1 MTPLAFGQ
9 QLRRQREKSHLTLR
23 QVADQTKVSA
33 GFFQSLE
40 SGECARWP
48 GGIYSRGFVRAY
60 AAAIGLDPEQ
70 VVTMFG
76 ECYPQFAQPAA
87 LPDPA
92 SEVEEPPQTA
102 LARLKAAIAVWFGEA
117 ADTRR

>member
-1 MTPLAFGQ
+1 VTPLAFGQ

-76 ECYPQFAQPAA
+76 ECYPQFAPAA
-87 LPDPA
+87 PPEEVT
-92 SEVEEPPQTA
+92 EVEEPPQTP
-102 LARLKAAIAVWFGEA
+102 LARLKAAIALWFGEA